1 MHTYKVLYQDGSS
14 VRRLKEVDLPDAF
27 DIIGI
32 QKYTDFDKA
41 RGAEPN
47 GSYPVIDNE
56 NFSELYGKMLTLCDA
71 TFTDATQ
78 REAFKDMVKNTLS
91 GWYGKNV
98 DYTFKMAE
106 QLNSK

>member
-1 MHTYKVLYQDGSS
+1 MHTYKVLYQDGNS
-14 VRRLKEVDLPDAF
+14 VRRLKEVELPDAYHL
-27 DIIGI
+27 IGV

-71 TFTDATQ
+71 TFTDPTQ
-78 REAFKDMVKNTLS
+78 REAFKDMVKSTLS

-106 QLNSK
+106 QLNNK